1 MTCGDSC
8 GVGAGPPPGLE
19 ADVSTSGSAGVS
31 VHFYIGTRR
40 ASANVVSTLR
50 RAVFFFFL
58 DLANPETTPALA
70 YGAKD
75 VPNLQQTRKAKRP
88 DYRPRFCTP
97 SGKFFAPFRI
107 ACVSVAVF
115 FSLASCRI
123 EEKSV
128 GCLRLSVAERFA
140 GLVCLVSLGTVHRI
154 SRSPLSCSHLR
165 GFPIGATHLCF
176 LLRTSIQSR

>member
-1 MTCGDSC
+1 MRRQLRGWGWSSSGPGGGRLDFRECWRLSTFLHRDAPSVSECGQHSP
-8 GVGAGPPPGLE
+8 AGGL
-19 ADVSTSGSAGVS
+19 
-31 VHFYIGTRR
+31 
-40 ASANVVSTLR
+40 
-50 RAVFFFFL
+50 FFFL
-58 DLANPETTPALA
+58 DLANPETTLALA

-75 VPNLQQTRKAKRP
+75 VTNLQQIRTAERP

>member
-1 MTCGDSC
+1 MGLVLLRAWRRTSRLP
-8 GVGAGPPPGLE
+8 GVLASQCIF
-19 ADVSTSGSAGVS
+19 ASGRAERLRMWSALSGGRS
-31 VHFYIGTRR
+31 
-40 ASANVVSTLR
+40 
-50 RAVFFFFL
+50 FFFL